1 MPSEVIRMR
10 SSRSQFVGLSLFL
23 TALILLLT
31 NGFWPRI
38 HADAEQDLVRQIE
51 PIGVVL
57 HEIMDNYVEEPDTD
71 KVVEGALTG
80 MMNALDD
87 HSSFV
92 PPRVYQELREDTEG
106 KFDGIG
112 IQIKLDAQKNIFV
125 FAPMPNS
132 PASKAGIMAGDIIV
146 AIDDIPA
153 EGMSSEDAKDHI
165 RGESG
170 TVVKLK
176 VFRPSKEEGKPG
188 QYHEISVTRGKVP
201 MPSLLES
208 RVLDGGVA
216 YVRVSDFKQTTS
228 RDLAEKLKEL
238 EAQGMKSLVLDLR
251 WNPGGLLS
259 ASEEVASLFLKK
271 NTLVTYTKGRK
282 HDDGSVQDEM
292 TLYTQRDAVVPQDY
306 PMIILVNEATA
317 SSSEI
322 VTGALQFHKRAL
334 IVGAKTFGKGS
345 VQTIIPLRTPK
356 DSALR
361 LTTALYYTPADVTI
375 NKHGILPDVEVAFDK
390 ELWLPILEQFAK
402 SWEDD
407 AAKQDRQN
415 HGSIS
420 GDPTTETTIE
430 DVQLKRAVEILREEP
445 SWQKLL
451 EKYHKDTKITQVAA
465 ADPSPSHREGETLT
479 EVAAEPAANTTPAA
493 PLEPG
498 AAQ

>member
-1 MPSEVIRMR
+1 MR
-10 SSRSQFVGLSLFL
+10 NVRSQFVGLFLFL
-23 TALILLLT
+23 GALTLVLT

-38 HADAEQDLVRQIE
+38 HADAQEDLVRQIE

-57 HEIMDNYVEEPDTD
+57 DEIMRNYVEVPDTD

-92 PPRVYQELREDTEG
+92 PPTVYRELREETEG

-112 IQIKLDAQKNIFV
+112 IQIKLDAEKNIVV
-125 FAPMPNS
+125 FTPMPGS
-132 PASKAGIMAGDIIV
+132 PAAKAGVMAGDIIV
-146 AIDDIPA
+146 AINGIDTK
-153 EGMSSEDAKDHI
+153 GMSTEDAKDNI

-170 TVVKLK
+170 TVVTLK
-176 VFRPSKEEGKPG
+176 VYRPGKDGAAGEYKE
-188 QYHEISVTRGKVP
+188 IAVTRGKVP
-201 MPSLLES
+201 VPSLLES
-208 RVLDGGVA
+208 RVLDGGIG
-216 YVRVSDFKQTTS
+216 YIRISDFKQTTA

-238 EAQGMKSLVLDLR
+238 EDKGMRSLILDLR

-292 TLYTQRDAVVPQDY
+292 TLYTQREPVVPDDY
-306 PMIILVNEATA
+306 PMVVLVNEVTA

-356 DSALR
+356 NSALR

-375 NKHGILPDVEVAFDK
+375 NKHGILPDVEVPFDR
-390 ELWLPILEQFAK
+390 EMWMPILEQFGK
-402 SWEDD
+402 SWENDIT
-407 AAKQDRQN
+407 KQDAQN
-415 HGSIS
+415 HGAVT
-420 GDPTTETTIE
+420 GDPKTDTTIE
-430 DVQLKRAVEILREEP
+430 DVQLAKAVEILREEGNF
-445 SWQKLL
+445 QNLL
-451 EKYHKDTKITQVAA
+451 NKYHKDTKITQVAA
-465 ADPSPSHREGETLT
+465 VDPSPSTPREDGPVQEASA
-479 EVAAEPAANTTPAA
+479 VAPGDDSAPAATPA
-493 PLEPG
+493 PLVPG